1 MGREREVQF
10 LAQCLDA
17 AIDSRPRLVL
27 CRGEPGVGKTRLVE
41 ELSGLARARGVTIAW
56 GLGVESS
63 GAPPY
68 WVWRQV
74 LRALSAVVDL
84 LSIAGEHKLTADLA
98 LLAPD
103 VFTPSPGR
111 PTSPGT
117 IEDRFRQ
124 FDAMGRLLRWLT
136 DEQPM
141 VIVIDDAQWADEPSL
156 LLLQQI
162 ASSVTSRSDY

>member
-27 CRGEPGVGKTRLVE
+27 CRGDPGVGKTRLVE
-41 ELSGLARARGVTIAW
+41 ELSELARARGVTIAW

-63 GAPPY
+63 EAPPLLG
-68 WVWRQV
+68 VAAGV
-74 LRALSAVVDL
+74 ACSLAVVDL

-103 VFTPSPGR
+103 VFTPSPG
-111 PTSPGT
+111 
-117 IEDRFRQ
+117 
-124 FDAMGRLLRWLT
+124 
-136 DEQPM
+136 
-141 VIVIDDAQWADEPSL
+141 AQLAQELSR
-156 LLLQQI
+156 I
-162 ASSVTSRSDY
+162 GSGSSM